1 MSIIPSGSDLLK
13 QLMTAYGRSEDAG
26 YMTAAVM
33 TILLYDMCTTIV
45 DEIEF
50 IWKQRWTLAKMLYL
64 FARYYPPI
72 FTAVTLRVLLFFAIL
87 CLAEF
92 GVEFYISWVVSQE
105 TARTTFRGPL
115 PGWRGCLTLP
125 VSVRIHSLA
134 AWTLCAAVGFVFFAF
149 SMWKF
154 KDSLTDDTGSVRLD
168 FLKDQRYISPV
179 LTVFMRDGAMFFL
192 IILITLIVNAV
203 LTSWGNG
210 GLGMFGLPWVPAI
223 YSLVGSHMV
232 LDLRKAGDEGH
243 PTRISNHVFAPNPL
257 VFAPSRSDNIGSF
270 GEETWRSR
278 VSAVSN
284 RHPRASMSKCHYL
297 GL

>member
-13 QLMTAYGRSEDAG
+13 QLMTAYERSEDAG

-45 DEIEF
+45 DEIEL
-50 IWKQRWTLAKMLYL
+50 IWKQRWTLAKVLYL

-72 FTAVTLRVLLFFAIL
+72 FTAVTLRVVSTAGHSVDTYFRFISLGGYITFTTMVNVIFVMRVHALYHRSRKVLLFFAIL

-105 TARTTFRGPL
+105 TARTTFPGPL

-154 KDSLTDDTGSVRLD
+154 KDSLTDDSGSVRLD
-168 FLKDQRYISPV
+168 FLKDQRYFSPV

-192 IILITLIVNAV
+192 
-203 LTSWGNG
+203 
-210 GLGMFGLPWVPAI
+210 M
-223 YSLVGSHMV
+223 
-232 LDLRKAGDEGH
+232 
-243 PTRISNHVFAPNPL
+243 
-257 VFAPSRSDNIGSF
+257 
-270 GEETWRSR
+270 
-278 VSAVSN
+278 
-284 RHPRASMSKCHYL
+284 
-297 GL
+297 